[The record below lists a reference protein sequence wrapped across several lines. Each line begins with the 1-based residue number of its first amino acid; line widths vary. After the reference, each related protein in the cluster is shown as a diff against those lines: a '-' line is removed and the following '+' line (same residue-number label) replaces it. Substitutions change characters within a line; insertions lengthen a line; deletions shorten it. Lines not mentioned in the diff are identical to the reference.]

1 MRTKVP
7 RHRPDEAVP
16 FGRARLLKLGKARDQ
31 LVEEP
36 VLSMTVGKAVS
47 VNSLQSGRVVI
58 RAADRVT
65 IALVPVPTMDDDEE
79 RILRHA

>member
-1 MRTKVP
+1 
-7 RHRPDEAVP
+7 
-16 FGRARLLKLGKARDQ
+16 
-31 LVEEP
+31 
-36 VLSMTVGKAVS
+36 MTVGKAVS